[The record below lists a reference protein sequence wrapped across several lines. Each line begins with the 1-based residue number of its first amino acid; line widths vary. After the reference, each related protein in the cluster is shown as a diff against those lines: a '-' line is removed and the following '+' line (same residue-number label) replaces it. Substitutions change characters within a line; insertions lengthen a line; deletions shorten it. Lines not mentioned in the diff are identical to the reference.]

1 MEFYF
6 VPYIYKANREIENAM
21 KQVEAGDF
29 EIQVESKAHDEI
41 GMLIQSFN
49 YMVSRLRQLIM
60 EVYQQNWHR
69 RMQSLQHFRL
79 RSIHISFT
87 IH

>member
-1 MEFYF
+1 
-6 VPYIYKANREIENAM
+6 M

-49 YMVSRLRQLIM
+49 YMISRLRQLIM
-60 EVYQQNWHR
+60 EAIPTKTGTR
-69 RMQSLQHFRL
+69 RMQNLQHFRL

-87 IH
+87 IR